1 MTDKVHKIREEVER
15 LRVEVMGIRTD
26 FADGQKSVL
35 TKLLAYIDSL
45 QEEPVSERFSF
56 KAIPRLLEM
65 IEPTDRAKS
74 YVAKLADAFDSEG
87 YYTDAKIVRESLK
100 IMIGEKVA
108 MATMDEERVSE
119 KKCMYSKDNYT
130 GEDRKVLCEGC
141 DAECKYSKQSVD
153 EAMAEIEEK
162 AKAFTK
168 AHKGESAD
176 EILSEMRGKEP
187 VSDDL
192 EKVVEEIVDP
202 IVLNAYGVKEIA
214 NRLRRTM
221 IEPVSDEL
229 EQASHQFVF
238 NTPSLILPLFH
249 DADLKWEKTA
259 TEELERAFK
268 AGANWQKECLMKD
281 AVDGEIG
288 YWNIRGLSVNMD
300 LPRTLE
306 EDDKVKLIIIK
317 ED

>member
-1 MTDKVHKIREEVER
+1 MTDKVQKIREEVER

-35 TKLLAYIDSL
+35 TKLFAYIDSL
-45 QEEPVSERFSF
+45 QEEP
-56 KAIPRLLEM
+56 
-65 IEPTDRAKS
+65 
-74 YVAKLADAFDSEG
+74 
-87 YYTDAKIVRESLK
+87 
-100 IMIGEKVA
+100 
-108 MATMDEERVSE
+108 VSE

-130 GEDRKVLCEGC
+130 DEDRMVLCEGC
-141 DAECKYSKQSVD
+141 EAECKYSKQSAD

-176 EILSEMRGKEP
+176 EILSEMRGEEP

-221 IEPVSDEL
+221 IDSASEELEEVAEEYAYTNWQSDDYHDGAADGLPFDAIGHTKKTFIAGAQWQKEQFEKNRLKHCNSITNKQAEL
-229 EQASHQFVF
+229 EQGFIDQHLDKYQRMPTF
-238 NTPSLILPLFH
+238 L
-249 DADLKWEKTA
+249 DAIEYGMRLQKQQMMA
-259 TEELERAFK
+259 K
-268 AGANWQKECLMKD
+268 AADM
-281 AVDGEIG
+281 VVG
-288 YWNIRGLSVNMD
+288 YWMPNGLMLTVDETENCYNIDEGDRV
-300 LPRTLE
+300 
-306 EDDKVKLIIIK
+306 KVIVIK
-317 ED
+317 EE